1 VLNRQNTQK
10 KAYNTF
16 VKVFDGKKHIQHES
30 GVVYHFKLGKFEQ
43 QLFGAN
49 ILKLNGR
56 LCIVACTFD
65 AKNLTTSETV
75 VEDIFANGKGVDC

>member
-43 QLFGAN
+43 QLFGTN
-49 ILKLNGR
+49 IFKLDGR
-56 LCIVACTFD
+56 LGVVACAFD
-65 AKNLTTSETV
+65 TKNLTTTEAI
-75 VEDIFANGKGVDC
+75 VEDMLTNGKRVNS